1 MIKEKLALAAKL
13 HNDSDR
19 LLNLTMSLSGVNM
32 TFVNYG
38 TFGSFRI
45 NATNWCGLSFNINLS
60 ISKVSSTSIDEIV
73 NDLVNNAE
81 NIKISDIEVHN
92 TYEILKHA
100 SRSSHDSYESCT
112 QAFDSFKVDV
122 ILKYGAWPFE
132 GLDSIEDKLR
142 SKLAEFILSE
152 STFSRS
158 AKHLQRH
165 VIARCMS
172 PLKNTGKTT
181 LLKTLENALVV
192 SRDGKPFSLELP
204 HFNVG
209 EYTSIDELLDLLL
222 EKLEA
227 YKAKIGTYPDTV
239 VFDSVSRIF
248 TDIETNCSRKY
259 NGYDVWSNVNKEINI
274 FIEAVNDLQNQ
285 NYNVVLI
292 AHAVWD
298 ETAKKY
304 IETCKGSFAKTGG
317 FLSTVD
323 YAINID
329 VVGKKR
335 ILTHRGSSLSRT
347 LLTEVPE
354 KESADEFSLQEY
366 LNKIKTKSEIVQ
378 DKWSI

>member
-1 MIKEKLALAAKL
+1 MPAKVLVTGLA
-13 HNDSDR
+13 
-19 LLNLTMSLSGVNM
+19 
-32 TFVNYG
+32 
-38 TFGSFRI
+38 
-45 NATNWCGLSFNINLS
+45 
-60 ISKVSSTSIDEIV
+60 
-73 NDLVNNAE
+73 
-81 NIKISDIEVHN
+81 
-92 TYEILKHA
+92 
-100 SRSSHDSYESCT
+100 
-112 QAFDSFKVDV
+112 
-122 ILKYGAWPFE
+122 
-132 GLDSIEDKLR
+132 
-142 SKLAEFILSE
+142 
-152 STFSRS
+152 
-158 AKHLQRH
+158 
-165 VIARCMS
+165 
-172 PLKNTGKTT
+172 NTGKTT

-259 NGYDVWSNVNKEINI
+259 NGYVVWSNVNKEINI

-317 FLSTVD
+317 FLSVVD
-323 YAINID
+323 YALNID
-329 VVGKKR
+329 LVGSKH
-335 ILTHRGSSLSRT
+335 IITHRGRNLSRT
-347 LLTEVPE
+347 LLTDMPD
-354 KESADEFSLQEY
+354 KQNADDFSLQEY
-366 LNKIKTKSEIVQ
+366 IDKITSKSSEVAE
-378 DKWSI
+378 KWSI

>member
-1 MIKEKLALAAKL
+1 M
-13 HNDSDR
+13 
-19 LLNLTMSLSGVNM
+19 
-32 TFVNYG
+32 
-38 TFGSFRI
+38 
-45 NATNWCGLSFNINLS
+45 
-60 ISKVSSTSIDEIV
+60 
-73 NDLVNNAE
+73 
-81 NIKISDIEVHN
+81 
-92 TYEILKHA
+92 
-100 SRSSHDSYESCT
+100 
-112 QAFDSFKVDV
+112 
-122 ILKYGAWPFE
+122 
-132 GLDSIEDKLR
+132 
-142 SKLAEFILSE
+142 
-152 STFSRS
+152 S
-158 AKHLQRH
+158 AKVL
-165 VIARCMS
+165 ITGLA
-172 PLKNTGKTT
+172 NTGKTT

-323 YAINID
+323 YAVNVS
-329 VVGKKR
+329 VVGNKR
-335 ILTHRGSSLSRT
+335 IVQHKGMQLSRT
-347 LLTEVPE
+347 LIDDMPD
-354 KESADEFSLQEY
+354 KEDVNNFNLQDY
-366 LNKIKTKSEIVQ
+366 LDKIKIKSEVVNE
-378 DKWSI
+378 KWSI